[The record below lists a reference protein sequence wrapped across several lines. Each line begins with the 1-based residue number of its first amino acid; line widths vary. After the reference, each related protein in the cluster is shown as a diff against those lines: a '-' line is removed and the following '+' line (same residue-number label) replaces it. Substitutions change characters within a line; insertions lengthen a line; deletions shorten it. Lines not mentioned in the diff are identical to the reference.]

1 MSKFAEGFG
10 KPVPLLIYYN
20 KQHRI
25 MNNSETIN
33 LIKESFEIWYN
44 SKLHPD
50 DNPVSIAVNYSDIQ
64 TLSIKA
70 YHTIRM
76 EVQAIGIRDGKSF
89 ITPLLLLQE
98 NYNHGVTS
106 EQEAKEGLTK
116 KMLIQMFDYPA
127 STIVCQS

>member
-1 MSKFAEGFG
+1 
-10 KPVPLLIYYN
+10 
-20 KQHRI
+20 